1 MNNEKLQ
8 ELLKN
13 AETSYGN
20 ELVEILQEDFD
31 AEFINN
37 EIEYDDRGFFDEN
50 ILKVGDVYVRV
61 TLRYNNIGYKDF
73 DFSAAFAQ
81 IVERKE
87 EIVTQTV
94 VTYV

>member
-20 ELVEILQEDFD
+20 ELVEILQEDFN
-31 AEFINN
+31 AEFVDNRV
-37 EIEYDDRGFFDEN
+37 EHDDRGFFDEN
-50 ILKVGDVYVRV
+50 ILKVDDVYVRV
-61 TLRYNNIGYKDF
+61 THRYNNVGYKDF
-73 DFSAAFAQ
+73 DYSASFAQ

-87 EIVTQTV
+87 ETITL

>member
-13 AETSYGN
+13 AETPYGN
-20 ELVEILQEDFD
+20 ELVEILEEDFG
-31 AEFINN
+31 AEFIDNR
-37 EIEYDDRGFFDEN
+37 IEYDDRGFFDKN

-61 TLRYNNIGYKDF
+61 VHRHNNIGYKDF
-73 DFSAAFAQ
+73 DYSASFAQ

-87 EIVTQTV
+87 EVITLI
-94 VTYV
+94 TYV